1 MSHKSKSLLARAR
14 NYIPGGVNSPV
25 RAFLS
30 VGGEPIFMES
40 GKGSRMVDVDGAS
53 YIDYIGSWGP
63 LILGHRANA
72 IQTALRQQI
81 SRGTS
86 FGAPTENEVI
96 LAEMISEAVPS
107 IENVRL
113 VNSGTEATMSAIR
126 VARAFTGRDKIIKF
140 DGCYHGHSDGLLVKA
155 GSGIATL
162 GLPDSPG
169 VPSAQSSL
177 AISLPFNNSQLVEEA
192 LSRNRA
198 EVAAIIVEPVA
209 GNMGVVP
216 PVKGFL
222 QKLRKLTREHGALLI
237 FDEVM
242 TGFRLG
248 YGGAQE
254 LFNVKPDLTCLG
266 KIIGGGLPVGAYGG
280 KKEMMKWVAPEGP
293 MYQAGTLS
301 GNPLAVAAGIA
312 ALKALKK
319 PGTYHKLDEAGE
331 KLAEGIRKASFETQV
346 PLEINR
352 VGSMFTVFFSSA
364 PITDFQSAKNC
375 DVSRYGKF
383 FNALLD
389 SGIYFAPSQF
399 EACFI
404 SLAHNPKDIKS
415 TIQAIRGALQAI
427 ASPS

>member
-1 MSHKSKSLLARAR
+1 
-14 NYIPGGVNSPV
+14 
-25 RAFLS
+25 
-30 VGGEPIFMES
+30 
-40 GKGSRMVDVDGAS
+40 
-53 YIDYIGSWGP
+53 
-63 LILGHRANA
+63 
-72 IQTALRQQI
+72 
-81 SRGTS
+81 
-86 FGAPTENEVI
+86 
-96 LAEMISEAVPS
+96 
-107 IENVRL
+107 
-113 VNSGTEATMSAIR
+113 
-126 VARAFTGRDKIIKF
+126 
-140 DGCYHGHSDGLLVKA
+140 
-155 GSGIATL
+155 
-162 GLPDSPG
+162 
-169 VPSAQSSL
+169 
-177 AISLPFNNSQLVEEA
+177 
-192 LSRNRA
+192 
-198 EVAAIIVEPVA
+198 
-209 GNMGVVP
+209 
-216 PVKGFL
+216 
-222 QKLRKLTREHGALLI
+222 
-237 FDEVM
+237 
-242 TGFRLG
+242 
-248 YGGAQE
+248 
-254 LFNVKPDLTCLG
+254 
-266 KIIGGGLPVGAYGG
+266 
-280 KKEMMKWVAPEGP
+280 

>member
-1 MSHKSKSLLARAR
+1 
-14 NYIPGGVNSPV
+14 
-25 RAFLS
+25 
-30 VGGEPIFMES
+30 MES
-40 GKGSRMVDVDGAS
+40 GKGSRLVDVDGIS

-63 LILGHRANA
+63 LILGHRADA
-72 IQTALRQQI
+72 VQAALRRQI

-86 FGAPTENEVI
+86 FGTPTENEVI
-96 LAEMISEAVPS
+96 LAEMICAAMPS
-107 IENVRL
+107 IEKVRL

-155 GSGIATL
+155 GSGVATL
-162 GLPDSPG
+162 GLPDCPG
-169 VPSAQSSL
+169 VPSGQSRL
-177 AISLPFNNSQLVEEA
+177 AISLPYNNSQLVEEA
-192 LSRNRA
+192 LCQNRA

-209 GNMGVVP
+209 GNMGVVAP
-216 PVKGFL
+216 AKGFL
-222 QKLRKLTREHGALLI
+222 RRLRKLTREHGALLI

-266 KIIGGGLPVGAYGG
+266 KVIGGGLPVGAYGG
-280 KKEMMKWVAPEGP
+280 NRQIMKLVAPEGP
-293 MYQAGTLS
+293 VYQAGTLS

-312 ALKALKK
+312 ALKSLKM
-319 PGTYHKLDEAGE
+319 PGTYKKLDAAC
-331 KLAEGIRKASFETQV
+331 KSLVEGIKKASLEAQV

-352 VGSMFTVFFSSA
+352 VGSMFTVFFSTA
-364 PITDFQSAKNC
+364 PVTDFQSAKNC
-375 DVSRYGKF
+375 DTVSYGRF

-389 SGIYFAPSQF
+389 RRVYFAPSQF

-404 SLAHNPKDIKS
+404 SLAHRQKDIES
-415 TIQAIRGALQAI
+415 TIHAARGALNSLFSQ
-427 ASPS
+427 